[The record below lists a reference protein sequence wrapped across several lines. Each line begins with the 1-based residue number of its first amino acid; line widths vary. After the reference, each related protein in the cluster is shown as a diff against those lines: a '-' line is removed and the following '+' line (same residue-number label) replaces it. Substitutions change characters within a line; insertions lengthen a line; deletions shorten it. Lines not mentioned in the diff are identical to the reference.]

1 MDPLSV
7 SAAIIGV
14 TQQLF
19 IIEKAFSS
27 KSASA
32 RAVVQNTIGDLPVY
46 IDILNEMSNEMV
58 SFRGNLPPSAHSCLK
73 LCYERASR
81 VADLMSRGSILA
93 KVLSDRA
100 GSAGTK
106 ATLGDL
112 EYAMQQFRQTVSL
125 MRDIIME

>member
-32 RAVVQNTIGDLPVY
+32 RAVLQKTIGDLPVY

-81 VADLMSRGSILA
+81 VADLMSRG
-93 KVLSDRA
+93 
-100 GSAGTK
+100 TK

>member
-7 SAAIIGV
+7 SAAIVGV

-19 IIEKAFSS
+19 KIQKAFSS
-27 KSASA
+27 KNDSA
-32 RAVVQNTIGDLPVY
+32 RAVVQDTIGDLPVY
-46 IDILNEMSNEMV
+46 IDILNEMSHETA

-81 VADLMSRGSILA
+81 VADLMSKSGSSRPHVASNTKTTLA
-93 KVLSDRA
+93 N
-100 GSAGTK
+100 
-106 ATLGDL
+106 L